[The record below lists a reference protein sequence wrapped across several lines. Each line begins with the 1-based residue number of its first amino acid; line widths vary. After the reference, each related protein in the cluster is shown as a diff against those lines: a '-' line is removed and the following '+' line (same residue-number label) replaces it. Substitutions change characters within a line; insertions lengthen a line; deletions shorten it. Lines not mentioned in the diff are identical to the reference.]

1 MIEFGGGTC
10 HILLDSVT
18 CTGNEANL
26 LQCAHG
32 GIEVHDCE
40 HYEDVGVSCGKP
52 KQLII
57 SISLL

>member
-10 HILLDSVT
+10 RILLDSVT

-32 GIEVHDCE
+32 GIGVHDSDCE
-40 HYEDVGVSCGKP
+40 HYKDVGVSCGKP
-52 KQLII
+52 KQLI
-57 SISLL
+57 SLL